1 MANRYTDKNR
11 IVLEN
16 CYIDSSYWDNGNIIN
31 RRIENGQD
39 LTKFKESQWTN
50 PIVIIAEDGYSIDYT
65 SSDNYIVFD
74 PRYNNDMW
82 TTSNEFKS
90 PTENDL
96 VKMSFDKFVNVEP
109 AEINRADKIDPNG
122 KGFLYKNLD
131 LSKTKTIKIRPIN
144 YQLIGEPTNTK
155 VVFGYDSPYDNE
167 INEGIQDRN
176 GNFVGTYDRVYEI
189 HIVATKSSG
198 GSDEFST
205 PLFKS
210 FILNNEN
217 LESLKNSKDHIN
229 DIILNAYNYPLVIS
243 DDILKDEKII
253 YNGVELNANA
263 KTFTQNIV
271 KTNIFQFTIPNY
283 DINDIKIVLPFN
295 NIINI
300 DKNVA
305 NTILTGTVYYEV
317 ITNTHTLIITSDE
330 NIVYKGEL
338 QVLNSIPYNID
349 SNSIKG
355 SIGNRLLNNY
365 PKCYLTVNQPTKKT
379 NFIKGTIKSVVTG
392 IYDDELNILNR
403 LIENGVLINEDN

>member
-1 MANRYTDKNR
+1 MNRFTDKNK
-11 IVLEN
+11 IVLEH
-16 CYIDSSYWDNGNIIN
+16 CYIDSSYWKNGQVIS
-31 RRIENGQD
+31 RKIENGED
-39 LTKFKESQWTN
+39 LTAFKESQWTN
-50 PIVIIAEDGYSIDYT
+50 PIVIIAEDGYTIDFT
-65 SSDNYIVFD
+65 SADNYIVFD
-74 PRYNNDMW
+74 SRSKMKIFND
-82 TTSNEFKS
+82 SNQF
-90 PTENDL
+90 TEPYPVDL
-96 VKMSFDKFVNVEP
+96 TKISFDMFNDITP
-109 AEINRADKIDPNG
+109 ADVSWKNKIDFDG

-131 LSKTKTIKIRPIN
+131 LSKTKAIKKSGYW
-144 YQLIGEPTNTK
+144 YQLLGEPTPTK
-155 VVFGYDSPYDNE
+155 VVFGYDSPYDYE
-167 INEGIQDRN
+167 INDTLQDRN
-176 GNFVGTYDRVYEI
+176 GNFYGIYDRVNEI

-198 GSDEFST
+198 GNTDFTT

-210 FILNNEN
+210 YILNAEN
-217 LESLKNSKDHIN
+217 LESLKNSKEHIN
-229 DIILNAYNYPLVIS
+229 DILINAYNYPLVIA
-243 DDILKDEKII
+243 DDDLKDEKIV
-253 YNGVELNANA
+253 YNGVEVNANT
-263 KTFTQNIV
+263 KTFTKNIIENV
-271 KTNIFQFTIPNY
+271 IFKFTIPNF
-283 DINDIKIVLPFN
+283 DISNIKIVLPFN

-355 SIGNRLLNNY
+355 SISNRLLNNY